1 MITQQFA
8 YPLDTSGSATSNLVV
23 GERHTITPAGGND
36 FLFFVPRSGPYFLES
51 ISVVHVQ
58 SGNTLQMGVDWTPGW
73 KFESATDS
81 PPYPSIYGAIVV
93 LNSTYIGSVLE
104 LRYQTLGGQYTLND
118 TTLTTIL
125 ANVAIDPRVATWENV
140 TEVPGQFVADPH
152 LHHITATMGYDSLV
166 EVLRDF
172 AAAYVANAGSQT
184 ATLAQ
189 HLAAANPHGITAETI
204 GLNHLVDLT
213 KAVLADYTA
222 ETKNNDKYVTPA
234 LVDQI
239 LSQSGTA
246 SARQVSSA
254 ARIFGTVVGI
264 DANESH
270 AGSTT
275 NYYDQASAVAA
286 VTYRGKTV
294 KTATAYQV
302 HSATGNDVS
311 VTLHGTNGTQLGGVR
326 ASGNLVGMTNAA
338 GEFLGYFNADGVF
351 QHNGMNRISDQRL
364 KMSLTEVDVSD
375 LDVDSIGF
383 YNWTWL
389 TDDDRVSS
397 YLQGKSDCG
406 VLAQEVLKVWPD
418 AVSHDKDADVYRV
431 DDGKVALRLAL
442 IALKRTAPRPTFV
455 QWLLNLIKG
464 K

>member
-8 YPLDTSGSATSNLVV
+8 YPLDTSGNATSNLVT

-58 SGNTLQMGVDWTPGW
+58 SGNTLQMGVDWAPGW

-81 PPYPSIYGAIVV
+81 PPYLNVYGAVVV
-93 LNSTYIGSVLE
+93 LNSTYQGAVLE
-104 LRYQTLGGQYTLND
+104 VRYQTLGGQFTLDD

-125 ANVAIDPRVATWENV
+125 ANVAIDPRITSWENV
-140 TEVPGQFVADPH
+140 TEVPGQFIADPH
-152 LHHITATMGYDSLV
+152 LHHITATMGYDELV
-166 EVLRDF
+166 QAIRDF
-172 AAAYVANAGSQT
+172 ATAYIANMTNAG

-189 HLAAANPHGITAETI
+189 HLSANNPHGITASTI
-204 GLNHLVDLT
+204 GLDHLVNVT
-213 KAVLADYTA
+213 KAALADYTA
-222 ETKNNDKYVTPA
+222 ATPNDLKYITPA
-234 LVDQI
+234 LLKQI
-239 LSQSGTA
+239 LGDLGNDLV
-246 SARQVSSA
+246 VSSPDQV
-254 ARIFGTVVGI
+254 FETVVGTNGV
-264 DANESH
+264 DSWT
-270 AGSTT
+270 STTT
-275 NYYDQASAVAA
+275 NYYEQASAVAA

-294 KTATAYQV
+294 KTALGYQV
-302 HSATGNDVS
+302 HAVTGTEAS
-311 VTLHGTNGTQLGGVR
+311 LTLHSAAGNSLGGVR
-326 ASGNLVGMTNAA
+326 ASGNLVGMINAS
-338 GEFLGYFNADGVF
+338 GNWLGYFNADGVF
-351 QHNGMNRISDQRL
+351 QHNGMNRLSDMRIKNQ
-364 KMSLTEVDVSD
+364 LTEVDIDYVD
-375 LDVDSIGF
+375 ADSIGF
-383 YNWTWL
+383 YKWIWA
-389 TDDDRVSS
+389 TDDSRVSD
-397 YLQGKSDCG
+397 YLQGKEDFG